1 MVRAIL
7 ISKFRI
13 NDERFLLQR
22 RRFDSYVVQVNS
34 GLRVQISAPQLL
46 QREV

>member
-7 ISKFRI
+7 ISKVRI
-13 NDERFLLQR
+13 NDERFLLQK
-22 RRFDSYVVQVNS
+22 RRFNSLVQVNS